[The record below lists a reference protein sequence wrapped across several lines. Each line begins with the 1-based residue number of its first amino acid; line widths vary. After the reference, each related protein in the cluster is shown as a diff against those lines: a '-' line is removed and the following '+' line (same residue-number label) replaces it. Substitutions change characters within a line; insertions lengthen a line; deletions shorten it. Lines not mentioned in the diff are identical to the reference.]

1 MTNLLNDFDIPG
13 GQLAITYQG
22 RLVYSRGFGFADES
36 TSTAVCPDNI
46 FRTGGLSKQITAIT
60 IMHLYEQ
67 GRVGLNDTVFGPN
80 GILNDL
86 IYQTILDPLVYGIT
100 VKHLLS
106 HQGGWDSAI
115 SGDPM
120 FNTYAIAQAMSVP
133 TPPNNETVIQYVLSQ
148 QMLDFTPGSSA
159 KFCNLGFSILGEV
172 IEKIT
177 SHNYE
182 TYVRDTILAPLGIT
196 DMHSG
201 RSLLID
207 RFPNEVH
214 YYDYPGA
221 PLVPSLLDPTIL
233 VPRQYGGTF
242 SMEISKACG
251 GWIASAQD
259 LCKLLCAVDKF
270 SSRPDIL
277 SQATISTMVQPIH
290 SFLGNP
296 YALGWYINTS
306 TNAWYHSGGF
316 TGTMTYQ
323 ARRNTEINYALFVNS
338 NYSSGQYTALSNL
351 VSSIVP
357 LITSWPTFDLFDSTV
372 VCSPL
377 SSVYDI
383 SQNPSLFTIYP
394 NPSDGKFTVSGEG
407 LQQANCKLSIC
418 NLVGQEIFTTF
429 FKGQQS
435 TLDIDLSDFS
445 KGLYFVK
452 VDDGKN
458 SYTQKIITE

>member
-1 MTNLLNDFDIPG
+1 
-13 GQLAITYQG
+13 
-22 RLVYSRGFGFADES
+22 
-36 TSTAVCPDNI
+36 
-46 FRTGGLSKQITAIT
+46 
-60 IMHLYEQ
+60 
-67 GRVGLNDTVFGPN
+67 
-80 GILNDL
+80 
-86 IYQTILDPLVYGIT
+86 
-100 VKHLLS
+100 
-106 HQGGWDSAI
+106 
-115 SGDPM
+115 
-120 FNTYAIAQAMSVP
+120 
-133 TPPNNETVIQYVLSQ
+133 
-148 QMLDFTPGSSA
+148 
-159 KFCNLGFSILGEV
+159 
-172 IEKIT
+172 
-177 SHNYE
+177 
-182 TYVRDTILAPLGIT
+182 
-196 DMHSG
+196 
-201 RSLLID
+201 
-207 RFPNEVH
+207 
-214 YYDYPGA
+214 
-221 PLVPSLLDPTIL
+221 

-323 ARRNTEINYALFVNS
+323 ARRYTEINYALFVNS

-372 VCSPL
+372 VCSPI
-377 SSVYDI
+377 SSVNNI